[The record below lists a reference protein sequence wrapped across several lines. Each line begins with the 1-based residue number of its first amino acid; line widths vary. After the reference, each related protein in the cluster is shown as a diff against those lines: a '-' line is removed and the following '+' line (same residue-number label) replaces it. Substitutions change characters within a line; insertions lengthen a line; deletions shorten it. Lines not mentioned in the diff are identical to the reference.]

1 MIIVIIMI
9 VVVVWSHVGVV
20 DLIIINIMIMIV
32 MMCNMRE
39 MSKGK
44 KCCLLTYPGN
54 VFAPVP

>member
-1 MIIVIIMI
+1 MIIVIMI
-9 VVVVWSHVGVV
+9 VVVWSRVGVV
-20 DLIIINIMIMIV
+20 DFIIINIMIMVV

-54 VFAPVP
+54 VFASVP